1 MKFAS
6 RVQTTEGRRSLKL
19 SKALLAAALAVGC
32 ARAQAQ
38 EVDNRAGE
46 WRITPRISLGSTYS
60 DNIRLAPA
68 NAEHDLL
75 FHVDPGLS
83 VRKRG
88 GRLDL
93 RLDYTAQGLLY
104 TNNGDASTINNELQ
118 AFGTAELL
126 QKNLF
131 LDAYGLISQV
141 AVSSNGRT
149 DAGNL
154 GSAGGVPSG
163 LSVFSNFDLGLPG
176 GRDLFNPLTIF
187 NDIAL
192 TDNQATGYR
201 FGISPYWRQNLGGW
215 ADVLL
220 RYRYDTVFYDEESNV
235 DPQQP
240 DVRTTTGDSQIN
252 TVELN
257 LTSGRQSSKVRWNV
271 AYFYQQE
278 QQDNQ
283 QTVNALANGDDKQE
297 HATAQLN
304 YQLDKE
310 WALLGEAG
318 YENNQVTGFANSPD
332 GTYWGLGAVWTP
344 SRFLE
349 VKGLY
354 GPDVNEL
361 SGRWNPSTRTN
372 LRISRRKQ
380 DFGVDP
386 GVRWQGLFNHRT
398 RASVWSLA
406 YTDEVT
412 NERQLFG
419 NGLLGVGPDGQPLP
433 LSDQG
438 QAVATEGPFGLSNRN
453 FRRKRFDAGMT
464 YRRGSTD
471 WSINAFNEDRTGQN
485 TTDDEKIYG
494 AGALWTWRFAPRTAS
509 FIGTGWERDELG
521 ENQQGQVQ
529 NNEYWVSVIGLA
541 RAFTPDAG
549 GLISYRYY
557 ENDADPAERGFRE
570 NRLNIRFNMKF

>member
-235 DPQQP
+235 DSQQP
-240 DVRTTTGDSQIN
+240 DVR
-252 TVELN
+252 
-257 LTSGRQSSKVRWNV
+257 
-271 AYFYQQE
+271 
-278 QQDNQ
+278 
-283 QTVNALANGDDKQE
+283 
-297 HATAQLN
+297 
-304 YQLDKE
+304 
-310 WALLGEAG
+310 
-318 YENNQVTGFANSPD
+318 
-332 GTYWGLGAVWTP
+332 
-344 SRFLE
+344 
-349 VKGLY
+349 
-354 GPDVNEL
+354 L
-361 SGRWNPSTRTN
+361 S
-372 LRISRRKQ
+372 
-380 DFGVDP
+380 
-386 GVRWQGLFNHRT
+386 
-398 RASVWSLA
+398 
-406 YTDEVT
+406 
-412 NERQLFG
+412 
-419 NGLLGVGPDGQPLP
+419 
-433 LSDQG
+433 
-438 QAVATEGPFGLSNRN
+438 
-453 FRRKRFDAGMT
+453 
-464 YRRGSTD
+464 
-471 WSINAFNEDRTGQN
+471 
-485 TTDDEKIYG
+485 
-494 AGALWTWRFAPRTAS
+494 
-509 FIGTGWERDELG
+509 
-521 ENQQGQVQ
+521 
-529 NNEYWVSVIGLA
+529 
-541 RAFTPDAG
+541 
-549 GLISYRYY
+549 LIH
-557 ENDADPAERGFRE
+557 
-570 NRLNIRFNMKF
+570 I